1 MQPGGP
7 AIVTGAHGFVGGTL
21 VRALQGQLPL
31 ALAGADWRE
40 RIAATNF
47 AGATVFHLA
56 ARVHARDGDAAAFD
70 RDNVDKTEA
79 LARAAAR
86 GGARCLVFASTV
98 KVHGDETPEGAAFT
112 AATPFAP
119 RDAYARSKQLAEQRL
134 VNVGHETGLAIAVV
148 RPPLVIGR
156 GARANLAD
164 LLRLADTPW
173 PLPFAGIRNRR
184 SWVHVDDLCE
194 LLLLCAA
201 HAGKQASA
209 WLASHPQPFSTP
221 ALFSE
226 ARGALGRESRL
237 FACPPLLLE
246 RAAALAGVG
255 ERMQRLT
262 RSLVADAS
270 PAMRELGWQPR
281 RSLRDAIRDLVR
293 GSRA

>member
-21 VRALQGQLPL
+21 VRALRDHRPL
-31 ALAGADWRE
+31 SLAGADWRE
-40 RIAATNF
+40 RIAATPF

-56 ARVHARDGDAAAFD
+56 ARVHERGGDAAGFR
-70 RDNVDKTEA
+70 RDNVEKTEV

-98 KVHGDETPEGAAFT
+98 KVHGDETAAGAALT
-112 AATPFAP
+112 AGTPFAP
-119 RDAYARSKQLAEQRL
+119 RDAYARSKQLAEERL
-134 VNVGHETGLAIAVV
+134 ADVARETGLAIAIV

-173 PLPFAGIRNRR
+173 PLPFAAIRNRR
-184 SWVHVDDLCE
+184 GWVHVDDLCE

-201 HAGKQASA
+201 HAGSHATA

-221 ALFSE
+221 ALFGE
-226 ARGALGRESRL
+226 ARAALGRAPRL

-246 RAAALAGVG
+246 RAAALAGAAD
-255 ERMQRLT
+255 RMQRLT
-262 RSLVADAS
+262 RSLEADAS

-281 RSLRDAIRDLVR
+281 RSLRDAIEDLVR